1 MSGEEYDTMSLKRC
15 MRVPQLQWNLFE
27 EKLHNLTSLFNE
39 EQNRFLA
46 YEKKHCKEM
55 CLTAEQLDCVLQY
68 LFDTGKRILSL
79 S

>member
-15 MRVPQLQWNLFE
+15 VKFQLQWNLFE

-39 EQNRFLA
+39 EQNLFLA
-46 YEKKHCKEM
+46 YQKKHCKQM
-55 CLTAEQLDCVLQY
+55 CLTVEQLDCVLQY